1 MNIAGGLEYDG
12 TDYHGFQRQPE
23 RHGQTIQGVLE
34 TAIASISGE
43 RSVVNGAG
51 RTDAGVHASG
61 QVIHFRTN
69 SQLAPN
75 VWIRALNAV
84 LPRTI
89 AVRWAQEVPD
99 RFHAR
104 FSALS
109 RSYRYTIWNDS
120 APAPLL
126 ARYSYYRSQALDVN
140 LMQEACQLL
149 LGRKDFGAFGR
160 SPEETNPRKAGPHS
174 CVRTMLEAR
183 CIRDTQALIY
193 CDFTAD
199 AFLTGMVRRIV
210 GTLLLVGQ
218 KSISLAEFATI
229 VQRADKTHVGSVA
242 PAHGL
247 CLVRVTYPEEFE
259 VGRGH
264 SERMPGGYPISFGV
278 MNNEEDIQRQ
288 SR

>member
-1 MNIAGGLEYDG
+1 MNIACGIEYDG

-23 RHGQTIQGVLE
+23 RHGETIQGVLE
-34 TAIASISGE
+34 AAIASISGE

-51 RTDAGVHASG
+51 RTDTGVHASG

-69 SQLAPN
+69 SQLVPY
-75 VWIRALNAV
+75 VWMRALNAV
-84 LPRTI
+84 LPKTV
-89 AVRWAQEVPD
+89 AVRWAQEVSD

-104 FSALS
+104 FSAIS

-120 APAPLL
+120 APAPLI
-126 ARYSYYRSQALDVN
+126 ARYSYYRPQALDAK

-149 LGRKDFGAFGR
+149 LGRRDFGAFGR
-160 SPEETNPRKAGPHS
+160 SPEDTNPRKAGPHS
-174 CVRTMLEAR
+174 CVRTMLEACCTR
-183 CIRDTQALIY
+183 ERQALTY

-199 AFLTGMVRRIV
+199 GFLTGMVRRIV

-218 KSISLAEFATI
+218 KRLSLAEFATI
-229 VQRADKTHVGSVA
+229 VQKADKTHAGSAA

-247 CLVRVTYPEEFE
+247 CLVRVAYPEEFE
-259 VGRGH
+259 IGH
-264 SERMPGGYPISFGV
+264 SEGMPGGYPISFGV
-278 MNNEEDIQRQ
+278 MNNEKDIQRQ